1 MHRTIARIVTLAYA
15 SVALGLPL
23 PVGTVADVPGVVAPG
38 GGIAAGLV
46 AAKDRSRPFPCMNSP
61 CGCGSA
67 EQCFESCCCHTPA
80 ERLAWARRHGLGSA
94 VTDALERRV
103 AAAVIPAAPDAGLPV
118 GGSCCSSAAARAPVE
133 AESCCDTGPA
143 EATPEPAAAL
153 GSRDEA
159 SSAAPAVG
167 VTGVTLRAML
177 ACQGLLT
184 QWLTVSGSLPPPR
197 FDGTQRPLPVGV
209 IDVRDVLVPSTAGA
223 PEPPPPEGR

>member
-38 GGIAAGLV
+38 GGIAAGLL

-67 EQCFESCCCHTPA
+67 EQCFESCCCHTPS
-80 ERLAWARRHGLGSA
+80 ERLAWARRHGLGAA

-103 AAAVIPAAPDAGLPV
+103 AAAVIPAAPDAGRPA
-118 GGSCCSSAAARAPVE
+118 GGSCCSSAAASAPAD

-143 EATPEPAAAL
+143 EATPGPAAAQ

-184 QWLTVSGSLPPPR
+184 QWLSVSGSLPPPR
-197 FDGTQRPLPVGV
+197 VDGEERLLPVGV
-209 IDVRDVLVPSTAGA
+209 IDVRDVLVPSPAGA

>member
-1 MHRTIARIVTLAYA
+1 MHRTIVRLVTLAYLL
-15 SVALGLPL
+15 VALGLPL

-38 GGIAAGLV
+38 GGIAAGLL

-80 ERLAWARRHGLGSA
+80 ERLAWARRHGLGAA

-103 AAAVIPAAPDAGLPV
+103 AAAVIPAAPDAGRPA
-118 GGSCCSSAAARAPVE
+118 GGSCCSSAAASAPAD
-133 AESCCDTGPA
+133 AESCCDTGLA
-143 EATPEPAAAL
+143 EATPGPAAAQ

-159 SSAAPAVG
+159 SSAAPTVG

-184 QWLTVSGSLPPPR
+184 QWLSVSGSLPPPR

-209 IDVRDVLVPSTAGA
+209 IDVRDVLVPSPAGA

>member
-38 GGIAAGLV
+38 GGIAAGRL

-80 ERLAWARRHGLGSA
+80 ERLAWARRHGLGAA

-103 AAAVIPAAPDAGLPV
+103 AAAVIPAAPDAGRPA
-118 GGSCCSSAAARAPVE
+118 GGSCCSSAAASAPAD

-143 EATPEPAAAL
+143 EATPGPAAAQ

-184 QWLTVSGSLPPPR
+184 QWLSVSGSLPPPR
-197 FDGTQRPLPVGV
+197 VDGAERPLPVGV
-209 IDVRDVLVPSTAGA
+209 IDVRDVLVPSPAGA